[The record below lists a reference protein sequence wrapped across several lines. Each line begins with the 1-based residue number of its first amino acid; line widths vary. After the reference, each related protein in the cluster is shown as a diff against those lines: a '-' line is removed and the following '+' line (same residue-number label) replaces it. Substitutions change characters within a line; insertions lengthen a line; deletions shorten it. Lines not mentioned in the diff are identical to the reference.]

1 MSIGAKIESHAD
13 EVIAAARA
21 ARARALEKVGLTAEK
36 HAKKNLTDFPRL
48 DTGRLR
54 NSVSHVSGESAVYI
68 GTNVDYAIYVEVGT
82 GIYASDGRGRK
93 MPWLYMDDEGNYH
106 VTRGMEASH
115 FLKNAAE
122 GHKDEYRQI
131 IKSEFKGG

>member
-36 HAKKNLTDFPRL
+36 HAKDNLTKFPRV
-48 DTGRLR
+48 DTGWLR
-54 NSVSHVSGESAVYI
+54 NSISHVSGEGAAYI
-68 GTNVDYAIYVEVGT
+68 GTNVDYAVYVEVGT

-93 MPWLYMDDEGNYH
+93 TPWVYMDDEGNYH

-131 IKSEFKGG
+131 IKNEFKG

>member
-1 MSIGAKIESHAD
+1 MAHKFTSHAD

-21 ARARALEKVGLTAEK
+21 ARKRALEKVGLTAEK
-36 HAKKNLTDFPRL
+36 HAKENLTKFPRV

-54 NSVSHVSGESAVYI
+54 NSVSHVIGENGAYI
-68 GTNVDYAIYVEVGT
+68 GTNVDYAVHVEVGT
-82 GIYASDGRGRK
+82 GIYASDGKGRK
-93 MPWLYMDDEGNYH
+93 TPWVYQDDEGNYH

-131 IKSEFKGG
+131 IKNEFKGG

>member
-1 MSIGAKIESHAD
+1 MRMGANFNNNAGK
-13 EVIAAARA
+13 VIAAARA
-21 ARARALEKVGLTAEK
+21 ARKRALEKVGLTAEK
-36 HAKKNLTDFPRL
+36 HAKENLTKFPRV

-54 NSVSHVSGESAVYI
+54 NSVSHVSGESGAYI
-68 GTNVDYAIYVEVGT
+68 GTNVEYAVYVEVGT

-93 MPWLYMDDEGNYH
+93 TPWVYMDDEGKYH

-122 GHKDEYRQI
+122 GHRDEYRQI
-131 IKSEFKGG
+131 IKNEFKG